1 MALKTLMLRK
11 RINDAKKELE
21 ALNAK
26 DEALVARE
34 AELEISISE
43 VNTEEERD
51 AVSEAID
58 EFEAEKKDHEEKK
71 ADLERQVADLEAELQ
86 EEEKEQD
93 VPEEPAKEERKE
105 ISKMNVRESNEYLH
119 AYANMIRTSLRT
131 GLPYDETE
139 VRAMLKRDDEP
150 SETPLL
156 SENVSGYVP
165 IPTYVEGRIRT
176 AWERNGIMDLIRK
189 TYVKGNLKVGFEVS
203 ATGATKHTEGGA
215 AITEEELVL
224 GSITLIASNFKKY
237 LRVSDEVLDM
247 KDTEF
252 LDYIYDEIAY
262 QISKEV
268 VKDLINQIKALGT
281 SPSTSAVCAA
291 KISEAPALDT
301 LAKAVANLSDEAD
314 DTTAVMNK
322 LTFANF
328 VALQAAAN
336 YAFDP
341 FSYVNRYRFC
351 SALPAYDTAD
361 GGAVY
366 CIVGDFNH
374 GAQANFPN
382 GADIKFVVDPYTEAE
397 RDLVKIVGRQF
408 LGIAPVACYAFTNIA
423 KAGASA

>member
-93 VPEEPAKEERKE
+93 VPEEPAKEERKDIE
-105 ISKMNVRESNEYLH
+105 KMNVRESNEYLH
-119 AYANMIRTSLRT
+119 AYADMIRTSLRNRT
-131 GLPYDETE
+131 AYDETK
-139 VRAMLKRDDEP
+139 VRELLTRD
-150 SETPLL
+150 ETPLL
-156 SENVSGYVP
+156 SENVEGVVP
-165 IPTYVEGRIRT
+165 LPTYVEGRIRT
-176 AWERNGIMDLIRK
+176 AWERNGIMDLITK
-189 TYVKGNLKVGFEVS
+189 TFVKGNLKVGFEVS

-215 AITEEELVL
+215 AITEEELIL
-224 GSITLIASNFKKY
+224 GSVTLIASNFKKY

-247 KDTEF
+247 KSDTEF

-341 FSYVNRYRFC
+341 FSYINRYRFC

>member
-93 VPEEPAKEERKE
+93 IPEEPAKEERKE
-105 ISKMNVRESNEYLH
+105 ISKMNVRESKEYLH
-119 AYANMIRTSLRT
+119 AYAEMIRSSLRT
-131 GLPYDETE
+131 GLPYDESKLRE
-139 VRAMLKRDDEP
+139 MLTRDD
-150 SETPLL
+150 ETPLL
-156 SENVSGYVP
+156 TENASGVVP
-165 IPTYVEGRIRT
+165 LPTYVEGRIRT
-176 AWERNGIMDLIRK
+176 AWERNGIMDLVRK
-189 TYVKGNLKVGFEVS
+189 AYVNGNYKVGFEVS

-215 AITEEELVL
+215 AITEEELIF
-224 GSITLIASNFKKY
+224 GSVTLIAHNFKKY
-237 LRVSDEVLDM
+237 LRVSDEVLDS
-247 KDTEF
+247 KDEEF
-252 LDYIYDEIAY
+252 LDYLYDEIAY
-262 QISKEV
+262 QISKAV
-268 VKDLINQIKALGT
+268 VSDLITQIKQLGT
-281 SPSTSAVCAA
+281 SPSTSAPCAA
-291 KISEAPALDT
+291 KITSAPALDV

-341 FSYVNRYRFC
+341 FTYVNRYRFS

-366 CIVGDFNH
+366 CIVGDFAH
-374 GAQANFPN
+374 GTVANFPA
-382 GADIKFVVDPYTEAE
+382 GADIKFIVDPYTDAE

-408 LGIAPVACYAFTNIA
+408 LGIGPVACYAFTNIA